1 MRIALDA
8 QLAVGT
14 ATGIGVY
21 QRDLAA
27 ALGAL
32 SIDVRP
38 LQARWLDPWR
48 FDRRVLWDQVL
59 LPLQASRSG
68 ATLLHASAGTLPA
81 VRTMPAIVTVHDLAW
96 LRVQAHTAAY
106 ARAYFGAA
114 MRRLYRGA
122 AAVVL
127 DSAFSRDEFIELVGA
142 RPELHVVHPG
152 VDARFGRIVRRPRE
166 RPLALI
172 VGTVERRKNLIR
184 AIETI
189 AALPRVELVA
199 VGPPTDYL
207 DEVRRRIDQLG
218 VGSRVALRGYV
229 TRDELDELYAT
240 ATVALVPSRYE
251 GFGYAV
257 AEALC
262 AGLPVIA
269 ARSSSLVE
277 VAGNDAV
284 LVDPDDAAGW
294 VDALRPFVADP
305 LSGTRRVA
313 VARSAATERFSW
325 SRAAGA
331 CAALYRRFG

>member
-32 SIDVRP
+32 PIDVRP

-59 LPLQASRSG
+59 LPVQAARCG

-81 VRTMPAIVTVHDLAW
+81 LRTMPALVTVHDLAW
-96 LRVQAHTAAY
+96 LRVQGHTAPY

-114 MRRLYRGA
+114 MRRLYAGA
-122 AAVVL
+122 AAIVL
-127 DSAFSRDEFIELVGA
+127 DSAFSRDEYVELIGP
-142 RPELHVVHPG
+142 RPELHVIHPG

-166 RPLALI
+166 RALALV

-184 AIETI
+184 AVETI
-189 AALPRVELVA
+189 AALPRVELVV
-199 VGPPTDYL
+199 VGPPTEYL

-218 VGSRVALRGYV
+218 VASRVALRGYV

-277 VAGNDAV
+277 VAAGDAV

-294 VDALRPFVADP
+294 VEALRPHVADP
-305 LSGTRRVA
+305 LAGTRRA
-313 VARSAATERFSW
+313 AAARGTASERFGW
-325 SRAAGA
+325 ARAAA
-331 CAALYRRFG
+331 AFVALYRRFG